1 MHQPRSWIHKASVVL
16 CGSFLVVRCG
26 SDFQPV
32 PTLPPP
38 PPAAQAILDLN
49 GLSVANG
56 LIRVSGAEST
66 GAFGVPVA
74 GGFDCDNDGF
84 LDYARSE
91 MLASPFSRVNAGQVR
106 LIFGD
111 GRIMQSID
119 TAVPNANIL
128 TIAGSAPNEV
138 TGSEIWMDDVTG
150 DGLCDLL
157 IARQNF
163 KEPASGRIGAGALT
177 ILVGN
182 STLRDLAANGVILD
196 LAAPPPNVTLFTL
209 VGAAELDRLGMW
221 VRTGDVTGDG
231 IADILVGADQ
241 EDNAS
246 ESNRGAAYLIRGGVH
261 LDANL
266 TIDLAAFGATALA
279 GHIAKIT
286 PPPGSADY
294 HFGATVALADLDNN
308 GRSEVLIAAALSRI
322 GGSLLADGAPNNS
335 AIRHGG
341 NPGGSLF
348 IVWDDN
354 FPLGTS
360 WANGFSFS
368 VDNAPGSTTRIDG
381 GSVPNL
387 FSNERFGEELL
398 GGLDYDADGT
408 ADLFVGDISGVSRA
422 DRVRAGV
429 GHVFFSASLLRNQHF
444 SMSTGPAGVRTTTIL
459 GPAGSISGDT
469 SLHGDIDGDG
479 IADLAIASPLENPL
493 GRVQAGVVHI
503 LWGQAGPW
511 PEVIDLQNDRQPDP
525 AVFAITNI
533 FGANGERSVD
543 DTGDTL
549 MYSAAAADMDR
560 DGKID
565 LIINEMRGNGVSP
578 AALDVGNLLIISGEI
593 VPRR

>member
-91 MLASPFSRVNAGQVR
+91 MLASPFSRANAGQVR

-111 GRIMQSID
+111 GQINQSIN

-261 LDANL
+261 LDASL
-266 TIDLAAFGATALA
+266 TIDLAGFGATALA

-335 AIRHGG
+335 AIRNGG

-354 FPLGTS
+354 FPLGTN
-360 WANGFSFS
+360 WASGFSFS
-368 VDNAPGSTTRIDG
+368 VASAPGSTTRIDG

-387 FSNERFGEELL
+387 FTNERFGEELL

-408 ADLFVGDISGVSRA
+408 ADLFVGDITGVSRA
-422 DRVRAGV
+422 SRVRAGV
-429 GHVFFSASLLRNQHF
+429 GHVFFSAALLKNQHF

-479 IADLAIASPLENPL
+479 VADLAIASPLENPL

-511 PEVIDLQNDRQPDP
+511 PTVIDLQNERQPDP

-549 MYSAAAADMDR
+549 MYSAAAADIDQ

-593 VPRR
+593 VPRN

>member
-1 MHQPRSWIHKASVVL
+1 MYRPGSWIHKSSAVL
-16 CGSFLVVRCG
+16 CGSFLFVQCG
-26 SDFQPV
+26 SEFQPL
-32 PTLPPP
+32 PIPQPPP
-38 PPAAQAILDLN
+38 PLAQVILDLN
-49 GLSVANG
+49 GLSTANG
-56 LIRVSGAEST
+56 LIRVSGAEAT

-84 LDYARSE
+84 VDYARSE
-91 MLASPFSRVNAGQVR
+91 MLASPFSRANAGQVR

-111 GRIMQSID
+111 GQINQSFD

-138 TGSEIWMDDVTG
+138 AGSEIWMDDVTG

-163 KEPASGRIGAGALT
+163 TEPASGRIGAGALT

-182 STLRDLAANGVILD
+182 SILRDLATNGVIVD
-196 LAAPPPNVTLFTL
+196 LAAPPPNVTLFTV

-246 ESNRGAAYLIRGGVH
+246 ESNRGAAYLIRCGAH
-261 LDANL
+261 LNANL
-266 TIDLAAFGATALA
+266 TIDLAG
-279 GHIAKIT
+279 
-286 PPPGSADY
+286 
-294 HFGATVALADLDNN
+294 VALADLDNN
-308 GRSEVLIAAALSRI
+308 GSSEFLIAAALSRI

-360 WANGFSFS
+360 WASGFSFS

-408 ADLFVGDISGVSRA
+408 ADLFVGDISGVSRT

-429 GHVFFSASLLRNQHF
+429 GHVFFSASLLRNQNF
-444 SMSTGPAGVRTTTIL
+444 SMTTGPAGVRTTTIL
-459 GPAGSISGDT
+459 GPAGAISSDT

-479 IADLAIASPLENPL
+479 IADLAIAGPLENPL

-503 LWGQAGPW
+503 LWGQAGRW

-525 AVFAITNI
+525 AVFAITDI
-533 FGANGERSVD
+533 YGANGERSVD
-543 DTGDTL
+543 DAGDTL

-578 AALDVGNLLIISGEI
+578 TALDVGNLLIISGEI

>member
-1 MHQPRSWIHKASVVL
+1 MHRPGSWIHKSSAVL
-16 CGSFLVVRCG
+16 CGSFLFVQCG
-26 SDFQPV
+26 SEFQPL
-32 PTLPPP
+32 PIPQPPP
-38 PPAAQAILDLN
+38 PLAQAILDLN

-56 LIRVSGAEST
+56 LIRVSGAEAT

-84 LDYARSE
+84 VDYARSE
-91 MLASPFSRVNAGQVR
+91 MLASPFSRANAGQVR

-111 GRIMQSID
+111 GQIDQSID
-119 TAVPNANIL
+119 TAVPNTRIL

-138 TGSEIWMDDVTG
+138 AGSEIWMDDVTG

-163 KEPASGRIGAGALT
+163 TEPASGRIGAGALT

-182 STLRDLAANGVILD
+182 SILRDLANNGVIVD
-196 LAAPPPNVTLFTL
+196 LAAPPPSVTLFTV

-246 ESNRGAAYLIRGGVH
+246 ESNRGAAYLIRGGIH
-261 LDANL
+261 LNANL
-266 TIDLAAFGATALA
+266 TIDLAGFGATALA
-279 GHIAKIT
+279 GHIVKIT

-335 AIRHGG
+335 ATRFGG

-354 FPLGTS
+354 FPLGTN
-360 WANGFSFS
+360 WASGFSFS
-368 VDNAPGSTTRIDG
+368 VDGAPGSTTRIDG

-408 ADLFVGDISGVSRA
+408 ADLFVGDITGVSRA

-429 GHVFFSASLLRNQHF
+429 GHVFFSASLLRNQDF

-459 GPAGSISGDT
+459 GPAGAISSDT

-479 IADLAIASPLENPL
+479 IADLAIAGPLENPL

-525 AVFAITNI
+525 AVFAITDI
-533 FGANGERSVD
+533 YGANGERSVD

-578 AALDVGNLLIISGEI
+578 TALDVGNLLIISGEI